1 MAVAAVASTAVA
13 KDYTVGGSYGW
24 DTYVDYDKWA
34 AGKTFIVG
42 DTINQQ
48 WRAAFKYEPYHNVV
62 EVPAETDYDGC
73 VSTNP
78 VSVHSGGNT
87 TFELAAAGT
96 RYFIC
101 SIPRHCLNGTMHV
114 KVTTVPYSA
123 SAAAAAAA
131 DAGPS
136 PAPLPS
142 PPADEQ
148 QHRSNSASSP
158 AAGPSSSAASTPRHR
173 KQPAVAVAGLALAA
187 LVAMAA

>member
-24 DTYVDYDKWA
+24 TP
-34 AGKTFIVG
+34 TS
-42 DTINQQ
+42 TTTT
-48 WRAAFKYEPYHNVV
+48 FKYEPYHNVV